1 MLTLFQRLR
10 EHRNGNCAEDCLWCT
25 RAEHPLGEIELV
37 LSDHDFLRW
46 LRLHEAWLDP
56 LSERGVV
63 GGTSEFF
70 AGGIFQQYRLFIQCR
85 EGVPLGLFSNAIFA
99 PESERMKQKT
109 EPAKLV
115 LPTKP
120 TEVSADI
127 NQYSFFIHGAPTI
140 GKTTFATAEEDV
152 LVLSFDPL
160 RPGLRIM
167 QVHMPDWKTLRS
179 AVKQLEAQN
188 ESGKFRYRRVVLDRI
203 DLAYIKCTDYICKK
217 RGINHPSDEG
227 YARAWHALR
236 DEFYEIILRLMG
248 LPCGTWFICHSKWKE
263 IKKPRT
269 GITVERL
276 VPDLGDRAEEIL
288 NGLTD
293 GGFAYDWNGKER
305 VLTIQGDETVTAGHN
320 LDAAFRTPDGRKVVE
335 IPAGSSPKEAWGNFL
350 RAFNGKQTF
359 TTLDERN
366 EEAKASKPGKVKLKI
381 RTPK

>member
-1 MLTLFQRLR
+1 M
-10 EHRNGNCAEDCLWCT
+10 
-25 RAEHPLGEIELV
+25 
-37 LSDHDFLRW
+37 RW
-46 LRLHEAWLDP
+46 LRLHHEWLDP
-56 LSERGVV
+56 QTEYGVV
-63 GGTSEFF
+63 GGSVEFLQ
-70 AGGIFQQYRLFIQCR
+70 GGISRHYRLFIQIR
-85 EGVPLGLFSNAIFA
+85 EGVPLGRFSDAIFQ
-99 PESERMKQKT
+99 ESPMKKKK
-109 EPAKLV
+109 EEASPALV

-167 QVHMPDWKTLRS
+167 QAHMPDWRTLRQ

-188 ESGKFRYRRVVLDRI
+188 AAGKFKYSRVVIDRI

-217 RGINHPSDEG
+217 RGIQHPSDEG

-236 DEFYEIILRLMG
+236 DEFYDIVLRLMG

-305 VLTIQGDETVTAGHN
+305 VLIIQGDETVTAGHN
-320 LDAAFRTPDGRKVVE
+320 LDLAFRTPDGRKVVE
-335 IPAGSSPKEAWGNFL
+335 IPAGSSPKEAWTNFL
-350 RAFNGKQTF
+350 KAFNGQQKF

-366 EEAKASKPGKVKLKI
+366 EQLKSAPKTKLKV
-381 RTPK
+381 RTKK